1 MAAHI
6 YMTTDLEGASGVT
19 QESQSFVDPARYE
32 AARLHLT
39 KDVNAAVLGARD
51 AGADHVVVSDGHG
64 HHSGYNFVYEELVD
78 GAMYQLGG
86 PRASFGQGL
95 DESFA
100 AVFAVAYHAMA
111 GTKGAIMDHTQSS
124 RAIVNMWLNDRK
136 IGELGMSAYTAAHF
150 GVPMA
155 LVTGDDKTAEEA
167 RELLGD
173 QVVTAVVKYACRRT
187 SALCLAPGD
196 ARALI
201 REKAAEAV
209 KAAPNMKRL
218 AVPEGPCEL
227 RVEYLRSEMCEG
239 FWVRPDVEMVDA
251 RTVIFRR
258 DNVLDLMN
266 AYCGLHFPP
275 VK

>member
-1 MAAHI
+1 MPTKV
-6 YMTTDLEGASGVT
+6 YMTTDIEGASGVT
-19 QESQSFVDPARYE
+19 QESQSFADPGRYE

-39 KDVNAAVLGARD
+39 RDVNAAVLGARE

-64 HHSGYNFVYEELVD
+64 HHSGYNFVYEELID
-78 GAMYQLGG
+78 GALYQLGG
-86 PRASFGQGL
+86 PRASYGEDL
-95 DESFA
+95 DESFT

-111 GTKGAIMDHTQSS
+111 GTRGAIMDHTQSS

-136 IGELGMSAYTAAHF
+136 IGELGMIAYVGAHL
-150 GVPMA
+150 GVPVA

-167 RELLGD
+167 KELLGD
-173 QVVTAVVKYACRRT
+173 QVVTAIVKYGCRRT
-187 SALCLAPGD
+187 SALCLAPSD

-209 KAAPNMKRL
+209 KVAPSMTPL

-258 DNVLDLMN
+258 DNVTDLMN

-275 VK
+275 IR